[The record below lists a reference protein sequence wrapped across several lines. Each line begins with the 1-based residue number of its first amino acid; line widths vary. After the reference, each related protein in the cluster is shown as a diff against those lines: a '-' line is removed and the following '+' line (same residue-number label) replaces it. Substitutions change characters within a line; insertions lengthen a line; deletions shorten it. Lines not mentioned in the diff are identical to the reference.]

1 MNKISR
7 PLVYS
12 LLAVLILA
20 VIAAVIASGHHS
32 FADGPSLIVFD
43 EDMSDSPAGWFIAI
57 PILIA
62 VGVVVAIVCTGAALV
77 TILAL
82 MFAFILVLLAMVL
95 VATPIAFFLALP
107 LLAVYGLFKLV
118 QRDRRAMQ
126 AASTQV
132 VAG

>member
-12 LLAVLILA
+12 LLAILILA

-62 VGVVVAIVCTGAALV
+62 VGTVVAIVCTGAALV

-82 MFAFILVLLAMVL
+82 MFAAIVVVLAMVL
-95 VATPIAFFLALP
+95 VATPIALFFALP

-132 VAG
+132 VTG